1 MSESFSQ
8 SEIQAYWTTRVSE
21 LRFNGHREVRTKC
34 PIHQGERD
42 SFSIN
47 TETGYAICHSTCG
60 RGWDLIGFE
69 KEITG
74 ADFSKAKA
82 EVYRI
87 VGRPEV
93 AWEDRDVEATYDYR
107 DEHGVLQYQVVRKF
121 GKKFSQRRP
130 DGKGGW
136 AWGLGG
142 AAPLPYNLPKI
153 LKTETVIAVV
163 EGERDADNLTRL
175 GMPATCNSGGAGN
188 FKPEL
193 VRYLAGKDVA
203 IFPDADEPGRKH
215 AVMVAKL
222 LHSVAK
228 SVRIVEIH
236 GLPLKGDV
244 SDFIAKGGTL
254 DQLNALYV
262 KANPWTPDFEFPPSL
277 PDENDR
283 YIGDLAT
290 AIEAAG
296 GVDAFWDLTRFTGIA
311 TPFAKLN
318 RALGGG
324 LRLGEYYV
332 IAARTGKGKTS
343 LALQF
348 VLQALKDGHR
358 ALIFSLEMGLDA
370 VCHRMCGIEAHV
382 NLLALRD
389 TQLAKQD
396 TSDLT
401 RRIGRAMNV
410 IYPLRPIVCT
420 KPGITPR
427 FIVSETKRLAQRSKI
442 ELVIVDHKGLVE
454 SDANTRTAYE
464 KSMAVTRA
472 LKQVAV
478 ELNVPVILASQV
490 SRENARDHR
499 SELEITDL
507 RDGGEE
513 DPAGVFL
520 IYEDKDDA
528 KAAQTTGKG
537 ERYSHGPVKNFLK
550 VGKNRYGMGDC
561 YLPLLHYKAECR
573 FEVIGEQ
580 HQ

>member
-1 MSESFSQ
+1 L
-8 SEIQAYWTTRVSE
+8 SEIFTPSEIEIYWTTRVAD

-47 TETGYAICHSTCG
+47 SETGYAICHSACG

-69 KEITG
+69 MEITS
-74 ADFSKAKA
+74 ADFVKAKA

-93 AWEDRDVEATYDYR
+93 AREDRDVEATYDYR
-107 DEHGVLQYQVVRKF
+107 DEHGVLLYQVVRKF

-153 LKTETVIAVV
+153 LKTETVIGIT
-163 EGERDADNLTRL
+163 EGEKDAETLTRL

-188 FKPEL
+188 FKPTL
-193 VRYLAGKDVA
+193 ALHFAGKDVA

-215 AVMVAKL
+215 AVMVARL
-222 LHSVAK
+222 LHPVAK
-228 SVRIVEIH
+228 SVRIVEIP
-236 GLPLKGDV
+236 GLQLKGDV
-244 SDFIAKGGTL
+244 SDFVAKGGTL

-277 PDENDR
+277 PHENDR

-324 LRLGEYYV
+324 LRIGEYYV

-382 NLLALRD
+382 DLLALRED
-389 TQLAKQD
+389 QLAKRD
-396 TSDLT
+396 TSDST
-401 RRIGRAMNV
+401 RRLRRAMNV
-410 IYPLRPIVCT
+410 IYPLRPTVCT
-420 KPGITPR
+420 KPAITPL
-427 FIVSETKRLAQRSKI
+427 FIVSETKRLAQRNKI

-454 SDANTRTAYE
+454 TDANARTAYE

-490 SRENARDHR
+490 SRQNAREHR

-513 DPAGVFL
+513 DPAGIFL
-520 IYEDKDDA
+520 ICEDAFDV
-528 KAAQTTGKG
+528 KAARAIDNGR
-537 ERYSHGPVKNFLK
+537 RYSHGPVKNFLK
-550 VGKNRYGMGDC
+550 VGKNRYGIGDC
-561 YLPLLHYKAECR
+561 NVELLHHKSECR
-573 FEVIGEQ
+573 FEVTGEQ